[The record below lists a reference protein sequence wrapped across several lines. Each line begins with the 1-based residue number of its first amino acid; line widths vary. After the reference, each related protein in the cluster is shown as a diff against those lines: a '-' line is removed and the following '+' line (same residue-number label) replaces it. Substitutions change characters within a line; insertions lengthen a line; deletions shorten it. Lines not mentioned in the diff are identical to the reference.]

1 MLCCLK
7 DTWMHPFPLAAAKL
21 APYLDSWHHL
31 WSENDAISLWLRLIS
46 TSDYFIRLYKT
57 YTKCLSHC
65 YTVSRAYGCTL
76 TPSHRPSCPQ
86 NWEFWF
92 TCGVKMMSL
101 RHIWGWYLPQ
111 TTSYIHIGHI
121 KSVWAINMMSQWH
134 MGAPSCSCRYSSQ
147 VGPRFGK
154 RASLVE
160 REWCH
165 SVMVETNIQLILLHT
180 FILDIYK
187 VLAPLLCCLKDIWV
201 HPYTIPSAKLSPEL
215 GILVHLG
222 SKTDVINLC
231 LRLNPPQTTVYIH
244 IRHTQSV

>member
-1 MLCCLK
+1 MFGASFYLK
-7 DTWMHPFPLAAAKL
+7 PL
-21 APYLDSWHHL
+21 PT
-31 WSENDAISLWLRLIS
+31 S
-46 TSDYFIRLYKT
+46 TSDIQRVLAIDM
-57 YTKCLSHC
+57 LSHG
-65 YTVSRAYGCTL
+65 YMDAPLSSRSSQVGPIFGQLAL
-76 TPSHRPSCPQ
+76 PSCPQ

-101 RHIWGWYLPQ
+101 CHIWGWYLPQ
-111 TTSYIHIGHI
+111 TTAYIHIGHI

-160 REWCH
+160 WEWCH

-187 VLAPLLCCLKDIWV
+187 VLVPLLCCLKGIWV